1 MADDI
6 KLTPGAIWRDSVAA
20 LRLDFGT
27 LFSLA
32 APFTLL
38 IDMVTSLFGPPQP
51 QTMADFTPRTV
62 FLLILLPGIIA
73 GIAQLAVAHR
83 IALPAEAPRRA
94 LATGFVA
101 LPAYVAA
108 LLLSAIPTGIGIICF
123 VIPGLYV
130 TARLFVLVPVAA
142 CERLGAIALLR
153 RSWALT
159 AGQGW
164 PILWFIVLGLL
175 FILGASLLAAGVGS
189 AFAAVLTLVGA
200 KPVAGFVAALVPAL
214 LATGFSIA
222 AAATQT
228 IIYLKLRT

>member
-1 MADDI
+1 MPGDI
-6 KLTPGAIWRDSVAA
+6 NLKPGAIWRDSVAA
-20 LRLDFGT
+20 MRPDFGT

-38 IDMVTSLFGPPQP
+38 VDMVTSLFGPAQP
-51 QTMADFTPRTV
+51 RTMAEFTPRTV

-73 GIAQLAVAHR
+73 AIAQLAVAHR
-83 IALPAEAPRRA
+83 IALPAAAPRRA
-94 LATGFVA
+94 LATGFIA
-101 LPAYVAA
+101 LPAYAAA
-108 LLLSAIPTGIGIICF
+108 LLLSAIPTGFGIICF
-123 VIPGLYV
+123 VIPGLYI

-142 CERLGAIALLR
+142 CEQLGPIALLR

-164 PILWFIVLGLL
+164 AILWFIVLGLL
-175 FILGASLLAAGVGS
+175 FILGASLLAAGVG
-189 AFAAVLTLVGA
+189 AALATVLMLIGA
-200 KPVAGFVAALVPAL
+200 KAIAGFVAALVPAV

-228 IIYLKLRT
+228 IIYLKLRP